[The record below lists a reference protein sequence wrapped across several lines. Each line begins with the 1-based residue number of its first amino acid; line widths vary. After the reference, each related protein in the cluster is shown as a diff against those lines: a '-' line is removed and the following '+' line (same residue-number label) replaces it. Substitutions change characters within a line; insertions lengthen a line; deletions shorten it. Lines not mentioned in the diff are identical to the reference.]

1 MVKKIYEV
9 ITTKD
14 TNAFRLKTPP
24 LEFEG
29 KHPTLEQMQE
39 AVGGKYS
46 GGLKTKRNLI
56 EYMPKAYLMYGLDEM
71 IVHEEGLLINLEFNE
86 LATQLLNGFHGVV
99 VGDVIV
105 ITENGMG
112 KCIEEE
118 EELSQTEEGYEKM
131 YPGKLAEIKQAL
143 DEPSPDWMLTEK
155 EMEAFVNGGV
165 NNG

>member
-56 EYMPKAYLMYGLDEM
+56 EYMPKVYLMRGLDEM
-71 IVHEEGLLINLEFNE
+71 IVHEEGLLIDLEHNE
-86 LATQLLNGFHGVV
+86 LATQLLNGFRGAV

-105 ITENGMG
+105 ATESGIAN
-112 KCIEEE
+112 CIEAEE
-118 EELSQTEEGYEKM
+118 Q
-131 YPGKLAEIKQAL
+131 AEHSHWLEDYGDMVI
-143 DEPSPDWMLTEK
+143 
-155 EMEAFVNGGV
+155 
-165 NNG
+165 